1 MRIDKFV
8 SKSLNVSRKDAR
20 DIIKKRRI
28 KIGDKIAIKNDFEV
42 KEEKVYLDDREII
55 YKEYHYIMLN
65 KPKGYVSATIDNLHK
80 TVFDL
85 IKGYEKAELFMVGR
99 LDIDTVGLLLLT
111 NDGVLAHKL
120 TSPNYECEKT
130 YYVEVDKDFE
140 EADIEKF
147 REGMELIDGNNNKY
161 ITKESKLE
169 ILDTNK
175 AYITIKEGKY
185 HQVKRM
191 CLNVG
196 KTVTLLKR
204 VRMGSLCLDPSLK
217 EGEYRELEE
226 EELNLLQESVK

>member
-20 DIIKKRRI
+20 DIIKKKRV
-28 KIGDKIAIKNDFEV
+28 KIGDRIAIKNDFEV
-42 KEEKVYLDDREII
+42 KDEKVYLDDKEII
-55 YKEYHYIMLN
+55 YKEFYYIMLN
-65 KPKGYVSATIDNLHK
+65 KPKGYVSATVDNLHK

-130 YYVEVDKDFE
+130 YFVEVDKDFE
-140 EADIEKF
+140 ESDILKF
-147 REGMELIDGNNNKY
+147 QEGMELVDGNNNTY

-175 AYITIKEGKY
+175 GYITIKEGKY

-191 CLNVG
+191 CLSVG
-196 KTVTLLKR
+196 KTVTFLKR
-204 VRMGSLCLDPSLK
+204 VRMGSLLLDPDLK